1 MQYIVYKIVCSVN
14 NKVYIGQTNKTLEER
29 LKGHFKASKEERTKN
44 IKFYRAIRKHGE
56 NNFNIYLIEEV
67 SNQEELNEREFFWIN
82 EYDSVEKGYNSK
94 ATMGKC
100 GGDTL
105 TNDCNKEAI
114 SQKIR
119 ESKLGDK
126 NPMRINGGLKGE
138 RNGMYGKRGSEVAS
152 ARKCVAINKNSGE
165 VKEFECLTYLKDYF
179 NVTTLGM
186 VSSRCTGKTKS
197 DYKGWYFYYYE
208 DYMKSQETIERVS

>member
-1 MQYIVYKIVCSVN
+1 MQHIVYKIVCTVN

-29 LKGHFKASKEERTKN
+29 LKRHFKASREERTKN
-44 IKFYRAIRKHGE
+44 VKFYRAIRKYGE
-56 NNFNIYLIEEV
+56 SNFNIFLIEEV
-67 SNQEELNEREFFWIN
+67 NNQEELNEREFYWIN
-82 EYDSVEKGYNSK
+82 KYNSVVEGYNSK
-94 ATMGKC
+94 ASKGKC

-105 TNDCNKEAI
+105 TNHWNKEAI

-126 NPMRINGGLKGE
+126 NPMRINGGLRGE

-152 ARKCVAINKNSGE
+152 ARKCVAVNKNTYE
-165 VKEFECLTYLKDYF
+165 VKEFECLSHLKKYF

-186 VSSRCTGKTKS
+186 VSSRCAGKTKS
-197 DYKGWYFYYYE
+197 DYNGWYF
-208 DYMKSQETIERVS
+208 

>member
-1 MQYIVYKIVCSVN
+1 MQHIVYKIVCTVN

-29 LKGHFKASKEERTKN
+29 LKRHFKTSREERTKN
-44 IKFYRAIRKHGE
+44 VKFYRAIRKYGE
-56 NNFNIYLIEEV
+56 SNFNIFLIEEV
-67 SNQEELNEREFFWIN
+67 NNQEELNEREFYWIN
-82 EYDSVEKGYNSK
+82 KYNSVVEGYNSK
-94 ATMGKC
+94 ASKGKC

-105 TNDCNKEAI
+105 TNHWNKEAI

-126 NPMRINGGLKGE
+126 NPMRVNGGLRGE

-152 ARKCVAINKNSGE
+152 ARKCVAVNKNTYE
-165 VKEFECLTYLKDYF
+165 VKEFECLSHLKKYF

-186 VSSRCTGKTKS
+186 VSSRCAGKTKS
-197 DYKGWYFYYYE
+197 DYNGWYFYYYE

>member
-1 MQYIVYKIVCSVN
+1 MQHIVYKIVCTVN

-29 LKGHFKASKEERTKN
+29 LKRHFKASREERTKN
-44 IKFYRAIRKHGE
+44 VKFYRAIRKYGE
-56 NNFNIYLIEEV
+56 SNFNIFLIEEV
-67 SNQEELNEREFFWIN
+67 NNQEELNEREFYWIN
-82 EYDSVEKGYNSK
+82 KYNSVVEGYNSK
-94 ATMGKC
+94 ASKGKC

-105 TNDCNKEAI
+105 TNHWNKEAI

-126 NPMRINGGLKGE
+126 NPMRVNGGLRGE

-152 ARKCVAINKNSGE
+152 ARKCASVNKNTYE
-165 VKEFECLTYLKDYF
+165 VKEFECLSHLKKYF

-186 VSSRCTGKTKS
+186 VSSRCAGKTKS
-197 DYKGWYFYYYE
+197 DYNGWYFYYYE